1 MRRSAVPRQTAGFSL
16 FSFLDALLCT
26 MGALI
31 LVLVVIVR
39 QLETH
44 YDDVAAEK
52 VASSAD
58 LQAERELLDLRI
70 SHLQVQRD
78 KTEEDLR
85 NRRLELGHVEEHS
98 RELADRIAEL
108 DATLAALAK
117 GGSDD
122 PARADARAK
131 IDKLR
136 LRARKLEDELA
147 EARAAA
153 AANQEAYAII
163 PYEGPN
169 QTHRRPIYI
178 ECRADSIVLQP
189 EGIRLSE
196 ADFQGPLGPG
206 NPLAAALR
214 AAREHLASTKP
225 TDANSSEPYPL
236 LLVRPSGIVA
246 YYVALQ
252 SLKSWHS
259 EFGYE
264 LVEEDWELAFP
275 TPDVQLAQVE
285 QRAVDSARQQLV
297 QLALAVPSTYG
308 RDTRPSFAPPPGAE
322 QGFYGGGVGPRGPG
336 ARMGGGGGSR
346 AYPYGGKRGGGS
358 ASEEYAENLRGGR
371 GSSDGSYGGTG
382 NGGGEF
388 GGGGS
393 GGGYPEELQL
403 PAEARGGGPGG
414 LATAADLD
422 DIYGSAAIAGPGT
435 GPGGT
440 GGTYAQG
447 GEGVSGDRVFGEQ
460 MARGGNGTGGT
471 ASSNGSG
478 GTAGGQPGG
487 PGELG
492 TGSSGAAGEM
502 GTQDMAAPNDFATQG
517 TAQGGAQGAGT
528 SQHGVNANGNR
539 GERESPFAPRNSYK
553 GASPTQ
559 TASAGSEGSPGGSA
573 SGSGAGG
580 NGSSPAAG
588 GQVSM
593 GTPGGGGDS
602 ASGEAQGMPSA
613 TAHIGAKKSMAD
625 KRGENWG
632 VPTKQPESVAITRPI
647 RVRCSADRLEVLAE
661 NNRSIDGRPIPFG
674 TFTEDSVDQ
683 LVSHIWRRME
693 GWGIAGKN
701 LHWHPVLQLEVMPEG
716 EKRAN
721 DLKLLLA
728 GSGLDISEKAV
739 VSPFATRPASGE
751 KR

>member
-1 MRRSAVPRQTAGFSL
+1 
-16 FSFLDALLCT
+16 

-58 LQAERELLDLRI
+58 RQAERELLDLRI

-98 RELADRIAEL
+98 RELTDRIAEI

-117 GGSDD
+117 GSSAD
-122 PARADARAK
+122 PVRDETRAK

-136 LRARKLEDELA
+136 LHARSLQDRLA

-153 AANQEAYAII
+153 VKNHEAYAII

-178 ECRADSIVLQP
+178 ECRSDSIILQP
-189 EGIRLSE
+189 EGVRLTE

-214 AAREHLASTKP
+214 AAREHLASASP
-225 TDANSSEPYPL
+225 ADAKASEPYPL

-285 QRAVDSARQQLV
+285 QRAVDSAREQLV
-297 QLALAVPSTYG
+297 QLAVAVPRTYG
-308 RDTRPSFAPPPGAE
+308 RDTRPSFAPPPDAE
-322 QGFYGGGVGPRGPG
+322 QGFYGGGVGQRGPG
-336 ARMGGGGGSR
+336 TRMGGGGGGR
-346 AYPYGGKRGGGS
+346 TYPYSGTRGSGS
-358 ASEEYAENLRGGR
+358 SAEEYVDNPRGGR

-382 NGGGEF
+382 DGSGGYS
-388 GGGGS
+388 GS
-393 GGGYPEELQL
+393 GAGGGYPDELKL

-422 DIYGSAAIAGPGT
+422 DIYGSAAAAGSGN
-435 GPGGT
+435 GMGGI
-440 GGTYAQG
+440 GGSDTPG
-447 GEGVSGDRVFGEQ
+447 GEGGAGDRVLGEQ
-460 MARGGNGTGGT
+460 MVRGGNG
-471 ASSNGSG
+471 N
-478 GTAGGQPGG
+478 GQPGSPNG
-487 PGELG
+487 SRGMSAGSPGAPGQMAEGINGAPGAGG
-492 TGSSGAAGEM
+492 TPGSA
-502 GTQDMAAPNDFATQG
+502 TPNSFATSG
-517 TAQGGAQGAGT
+517 TTQAGANGAGN

-559 TASAGSEGSPGGSA
+559 TASTGGAGTPGGSA
-573 SGSGAGG
+573 SGSGASGGG
-580 NGSSPAAG
+580 NSSAQGS
-588 GQVSM
+588 QVSM
-593 GTPGGGGDS
+593 GSPGGGGES
-602 ASGEAQGMPSA
+602 AMGEEQGMPSA
-613 TAHIGAKKSMAD
+613 TAHIGAKKSMSE

-632 VPTKQPESVAITRPI
+632 VPTKKPESVAITRPI

-661 NNRSIDGRPIPFG
+661 NNRSIDGSPIPFG
-674 TFTEDSVDQ
+674 TFTEDSVDP
-683 LVSHIWRRME
+683 LVRHIWRRME

-716 EKRAN
+716 EKRAE
-721 DLKLLLA
+721 DLKILLA

-739 VSPFATRPASGE
+739 ISPFASRPGSGD